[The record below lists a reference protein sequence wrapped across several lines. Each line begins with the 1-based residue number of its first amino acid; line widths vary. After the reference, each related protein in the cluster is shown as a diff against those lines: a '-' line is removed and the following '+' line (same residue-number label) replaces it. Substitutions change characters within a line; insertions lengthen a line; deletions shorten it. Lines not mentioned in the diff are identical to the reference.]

1 MERELLNGHPK
12 CTVIERFDGTVL
24 LIGPD
29 YMRGEFKS
37 LKECKKVIGRKKW
50 EVNISFIKGSPIIR
64 EYMGRRDD

>member
-29 YMRGEFKS
+29 QTRDEFKS
-37 LKECKKVIGRKKW
+37 LKECKKVLERNEW

-64 EYMGRRDD
+64 EYMGRGDD